1 MSDISPTPPPKRHMI
16 LDSLR
21 GFALLG
27 ICLANFQEF
36 SLYSFLPAG
45 AAEAMPTAAAD
56 RAVKYLLYAFV
67 DGKFYS
73 IFSVL
78 FGIGFSII
86 LRNAAQ
92 KGADGTWLF
101 YRRMAGLALIGF
113 AHLMFVWSG
122 DILLLY
128 ALVGMSLPFFA
139 NLSDRKILATAAV
152 LIALPVGMDFLRE
165 TGGGKFD
172 PALPAVRAQEY
183 FNSLYGINGE
193 NFHTWLRDAESYS
206 DVMKFLVQG
215 AFVRI
220 REFIDGNRVFKVL
233 GLFLTGFC
241 IGRSGLYANL
251 GENTPLLKKTAVLG
265 FAAGIPLSLAYSFSA
280 MGSKAWGITFHSALY
295 AASVVPTALAYMAA
309 ICLLYVRFGEN
320 PVFRFFSHP
329 GKIALTNY
337 IGQSLFGMFIF
348 YGIGLGLGA
357 DTGLAGAE
365 LAACGI
371 FAAQAVF
378 SLFWTKYF
386 NFGPAEWIWRMF
398 TYGKFLKI
406 AKGAPAQSREKN

>member
-1 MSDISPTPPPKRHMI
+1 MI

-36 SLYSFLPAG
+36 SLYSFLPASV
-45 AAEAMPTAAAD
+45 AESMPSASID
-56 RAVKYLLYAFV
+56 KAVKHLLYAFV

-92 KGADGTWLF
+92 KGADGTKLF
-101 YRRMAGLALIGF
+101 YRRMAGLAAIGF
-113 AHLMFVWSG
+113 AHLMLVWSG

-128 ALVGMSLPFFA
+128 ALVGMLLPLFL
-139 NLSDRKILATAAV
+139 NMSDRKILAIAAA
-152 LIALPVGMDFLRE
+152 LIALPVGADFLRE
-165 TGGGKFD
+165 ASGGKFD
-172 PALPAVRAQEY
+172 PALPAIRAQGY
-183 FNSLYGINGE
+183 FNSLYGISGE
-193 NFHTWLRDAESYS
+193 NFHTWLRDSESYA

-233 GLFLTGFC
+233 GLFLIGFC
-241 IGRSGLYANL
+241 IGRKGLYANL
-251 GENTPLLKKTAVLG
+251 KQNVPLLKRAAVWG
-265 FAAGIPLSLAYSFSA
+265 FAAGLPLSIAYSFSA
-280 MGSKAWGITFHSALY
+280 AGGRAWGLTAHSALY

-320 PVFRFFSHP
+320 PIFRIFSHP

-337 IGQSLFGMFIF
+337 IGQSFCGMFIF
-348 YGIGLGLGA
+348 YGIGLGFGA
-357 DTGLAGAE
+357 DTGLARAE
-365 LAACGI
+365 LVACGV
-371 FAAQAVF
+371 FFAQAAF
-378 SLFWTKYF
+378 SFFWTKYF
-386 NFGPAEWIWRMF
+386 NFGPVEWIWRMS
-398 TYGKFLKI
+398 TYGRFLSIRKR
-406 AKGAPAQSREKN
+406 AERQN